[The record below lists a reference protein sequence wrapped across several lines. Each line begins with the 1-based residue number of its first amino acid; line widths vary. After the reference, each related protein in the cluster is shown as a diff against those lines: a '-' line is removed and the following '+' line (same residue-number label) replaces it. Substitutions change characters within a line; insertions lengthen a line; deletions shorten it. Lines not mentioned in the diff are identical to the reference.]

1 MNNIFSVRYNLKC
14 ILILLALLFIQ
25 LNVFAQNLF
34 AGLESLFT
42 EPKSYTLYRATSP
55 LNIDGKL
62 EEKSWQD
69 APWTAYFVDIE
80 GELKPSPAYKTR
92 VKMLWDANYLYV
104 AAEMEEPHLW
114 ANPQPEK
121 DIIFRDNVFKIFI
134 DPDNN
139 VHDDFEIQINPQNK
153 MLFLIMN
160 KPYRDSGTPVTGWS
174 PIGYKSGVK
183 LLGTINNSED
193 KDEGW
198 IAEIAIP
205 LSALKYDPLNSKQNT
220 NLRIN
225 FLRTNFDFNVNDGV
239 YSKALDNSGK
249 ALPPHY
255 SCFTPQGI
263 INMHYPER
271 WAYTVFSDKAPSPSI
286 EKFSLPYSEK
296 QRKYLWLVYYRQ
308 KEFFKINKKYA
319 SSLRDLNVPVSGI
332 LIDGKNN
339 ILSMEATSKQFLV
352 LIRDENNSHSIS
364 VDQDG
369 LVIY

>member
-1 MNNIFSVRYNLKC
+1 MNNIFSVRDNLKC
-14 ILILLALLFIQ
+14 ILFLFALLCSQ
-25 LNVFAQNLF
+25 LKVFAQNPF

-42 EPKSYTLYRATSP
+42 EPRSYTLYRASSP
-55 LNIDGKL
+55 LNIDGNL
-62 EEKSWQD
+62 EEKSWLD
-69 APWTAYFVDIE
+69 APWTNYFVDIE
-80 GELKPSPAYKTR
+80 GGLKPSPAHKTR
-92 VKMLWDANYLYV
+92 VKMLWDEKYLYI
-104 AAEMEEPHLW
+104 AAELEEPHLW

-183 LLGTINNSED
+183 LLGTINNSGD
-193 KDEGW
+193 KDQGW
-198 IAEIAIP
+198 LAEIAIP
-205 LSALKYDPLNSKQNT
+205 LAALKFDPTNSKQN
-220 NLRIN
+220 NKLRIN
-225 FLRTNFDFNVNDGV
+225 FLRTNFDFNVKDGV
-239 YSKALDNSGK
+239 YSRGVDNSGK

-271 WAYTVFSDKAPSPSI
+271 WAYTVFSEKAPNM
-286 EKFSLPYSEK
+286 EAENFSLPYSEK

-308 KEFFKINKKYA
+308 KEFFKLNKKYA
-319 SSLRDLNVPVSGI
+319 NSLNDLNIPESGI
-332 LIDGKNN
+332 LIDGKSNV
-339 ILSMEATSKQFLV
+339 LTMEATSRHFLV
-352 LIRDENNSHSIS
+352 LIREENSSNSIS
-364 VDQDG
+364 VDHDG
-369 LVIY
+369 QIIY